1 MFAMLL
7 LSLCLLWGSFGL
19 VAAQGAAAPADY
31 VQWRIISE
39 RAERMIEAGRGSK
52 GILEHRRD
60 TLAKWRTQFSS
71 VQDDNKSRINTLKS
85 QITTLGP
92 FAEDG
97 NEPAEIQQ
105 RVLN

>member
-1 MFAMLL
+1 MLL
-7 LSLCLLWGSFGL
+7 LSLCILWGSFGL

-71 VQDDNKSRINTLKS
+71 AQDDNKSRINALKS

-92 FAEDG
+92 FARMAMSPLKF
-97 NEPAEIQQ
+97 NNA
-105 RVLN
+105 VLN